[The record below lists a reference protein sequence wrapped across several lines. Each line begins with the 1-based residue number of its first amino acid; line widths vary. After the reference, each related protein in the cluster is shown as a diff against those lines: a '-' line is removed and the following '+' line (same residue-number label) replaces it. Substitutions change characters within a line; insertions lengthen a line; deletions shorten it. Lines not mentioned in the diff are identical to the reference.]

1 MIPSAD
7 KLTVTPDFVAIDCS
21 DLAFCLDLFGPVPIS
36 AGGGRSVGRDGKS
49 AACVGG
55 IDV

>member
-1 MIPSAD
+1 MTPSAD
-7 KLTVTPDFVAIDCS
+7 KLTMTPDFAAIDCS
-21 DLAFCLDLFGPVPIS
+21 DLAFCLNLFGPVPIR
-36 AGGGRSVGRDGKS
+36 ADGDRSVGDDRKS